1 MVTGEGSLCQAG
13 WYNSRPGRGGG
24 GERVEK
30 EERKDMLPL
39 EGVKVVE
46 LAIWLAGPACGV
58 IMADCGADVVKVEHL
73 ETGGDPARG
82 WTPTDATVKQ
92 DPNYVFETM
101 NRGKRGIAL
110 DLSQDKGRNVL
121 YTLCKQADVFV
132 TNLRLS
138 TLDKLRVNYDSIR
151 KVNPGIVYVRG
162 TGYGPRGPEKD
173 KMGFDSIG
181 FWARSGIMA
190 SIGDPGSTPT
200 RMRGSLGDVSTG
212 TCMFAGTMAALY
224 RKART
229 GQGGLV
235 DGSLLATGTWI
246 AAENLW
252 APLRTGQTPP
262 RYSRKSPPN
271 PLVNIYNTS
280 DDRWVYMTILQ
291 ADRFWPNLCRAI
303 GREDLIHDARFTQ
316 IDERRKNSAAVVEII
331 DEQFKKRTL
340 EEWGRRLDAE
350 HIAWGLVTEPE
361 EVIAGKQVEENE
373 YVIGVDHPVLGRLRE
388 TAIPF
393 QIDGKA
399 LTPRA
404 PSPEFGG
411 STEEVLLEAGYTW
424 EEIAEM
430 KESRVVI

>member
-1 MVTGEGSLCQAG
+1 
-13 WYNSRPGRGGG
+13 
-24 GERVEK
+24 
-30 EERKDMLPL
+30 MLPL

-58 IMADCGADVVKVEHL
+58 IMADCGADVIKVEHL

-110 DLSQDKGRNVL
+110 DLSREKGREVL

-138 TLDKLRVNYDSIR
+138 TLDKLKVNYDSIR
-151 KVNPGIVYVRG
+151 EVNPGIVYVRG

-190 SIGDPGSTPT
+190 SIGDPGSVPT

-224 RKART
+224 RKERT
-229 GQGGLV
+229 GEGGLV
-235 DGSLLATGTWI
+235 DGSLLGTGAWI

-252 APLRTGQTPP
+252 APLRTGKTPP

-271 PLVNIYNTS
+271 PLVNIYSTS
-280 DDRWVYMTILQ
+280 DGRWVYMTILQ
-291 ADRFWPNLCRAI
+291 ADRFWPNLCRAVE
-303 GREDLIHDARFTQ
+303 RDDLIEDERFSKIDARR
-316 IDERRKNSAAVVEII
+316 ENSAALVAIL
-331 DEQFKKRTL
+331 DEQFRKRTL
-340 EEWGRRLDAE
+340 EDWGNRLDAE
-350 HIAWGLVTEPE
+350 RIAWGLVTEPE
-361 EVIAGKQVEENE
+361 EVISGEQVEANE
-373 YVIGVDHPVLGRLRE
+373 YVIGVDHPVLGHLRE

-393 QIDGKA
+393 QIDGSA

-411 STEEVLLEAGYTW
+411 STEEVLLEAGYSW
-424 EEIAEM
+424 EEIGDM
-430 KESRVVI
+430 KEERVVI

>member
-1 MVTGEGSLCQAG
+1 
-13 WYNSRPGRGGG
+13 
-24 GERVEK
+24 
-30 EERKDMLPL
+30 MLPL

-58 IMADCGADVVKVEHL
+58 IMADCGADVIKVEHL
-73 ETGGDPARG
+73 ESGGDPARG

-110 DLSQDKGRNVL
+110 DISQDKGLQVL
-121 YTLCKQADVFV
+121 YKLCEQADVFV

-138 TLDKLRVNYDSIR
+138 TLDKLKVNYDSIK

-190 SIGDPGSTPT
+190 SIGDPDAVPV

-212 TCMFAGTMAALY
+212 TFLFAGMMAALF
-224 RKART
+224 RKERT
-229 GQGGLV
+229 GEGGLV
-235 DGSLLATGTWI
+235 DGSLLATGAWV

-262 RYSRKSPPN
+262 KYSRKGPPN

-280 DDRWVYMTILQ
+280 DNRWIYMTILQ
-291 ADRFWPNLCRAI
+291 ADRFWPNVCRAI
-303 GREDLIHDARFTQ
+303 GREDLIEDERFSQIDARRENT
-316 IDERRKNSAAVVEII
+316 EAVVEIF

-340 EEWGRRLDAE
+340 EEWGKRLDAE
-350 HIAWGLVTEPE
+350 HIAWGLVAQPE
-361 EVIAGKQVEENE
+361 EVISGEQVEANE
-373 YVIGVDHPVLGRLRE
+373 YVVQVDHPVLGRLRE

-393 QIDGKA
+393 QIDGEA

-424 EEIAEM
+424 EEIGEM
-430 KESRVVI
+430 KEKRVVI